1 MPVLFAHLNLYRVL
15 PANSSFNYDSFRQPR
30 KGAEPP
36 GRCLTG
42 GIGMARTFILI
53 PRYFPSIALNA
64 LRARAF
70 FTASMLA
77 G

>member
-1 MPVLFAHLNLYRVL
+1 VYFAHWSLL
-15 PANSSFNYDSFRQPR
+15 PAPESFNNDSFRQPR

-64 LRARAF
+64 LRSRAF
-70 FTASMLA
+70 LTASMLA